1 MSVHSAT
8 PNEAEPNGTR
18 TRSLRDAVRALQE
31 PNLRLVSSTLGT
43 GNPSRLRERLEIVNT
58 SRLGAALA
66 ARVERVVDAAPG
78 PRELSPELVLIDPAL
93 AAWARDQI

>member
-1 MSVHSAT
+1 MSAT

-18 TRSLRDAVRALQE
+18 SLRAAVRALQE
-31 PNLRLVSSTLGT
+31 PNLRLVSSGT
-43 GNPSRLRERLEIVNT
+43 NNPTRLREQLEIVNT

-66 ARVERVVDAAPG
+66 ARGEQAVLDAAPDA
-78 PRELSPELVLIDPAL
+78 REVSPELVLIDPAL